1 MVQPR
6 RKNSQGPGPYH
17 VTQRWRSFVTN
28 ARVYRGAQL
37 GDTDHRMLVGT
48 FKLKLK
54 FYRPAQNSRPLGLCR
69 LDDPI
74 IASAYKCSFSDKFNT
89 LTNALRPD
97 WKHFTEE
104 VTQSVACTAGPIRH
118 RPKKP
123 CISSDTLKIIDQ
135 RRSARISGNLA
146 EYRRLNRERN
156 AAIRSDR
163 RKFWN
168 DQAERLEMAA
178 KPTTSPRFFK
188 FFGEQELDT

>member
-1 MVQPR
+1 
-6 RKNSQGPGPYH
+6 
-17 VTQRWRSFVTN
+17 
-28 ARVYRGAQL
+28 
-37 GDTDHRMLVGT
+37 MLVGT

-54 FYRPAQNSRPLGLCR
+54 KLSRPAQNSRPLGSCR

-89 LTNALRPD
+89 LTNAVRPD
-97 WKHFTEE
+97 WKHFAEE
-104 VTQSVACTAGPIRH
+104 VTQPVACTAGTIRH

-123 CISSDTLKIIDQ
+123 CISSDILKIIDQ
-135 RRSARISGNLA
+135 RRSAHISGNLA